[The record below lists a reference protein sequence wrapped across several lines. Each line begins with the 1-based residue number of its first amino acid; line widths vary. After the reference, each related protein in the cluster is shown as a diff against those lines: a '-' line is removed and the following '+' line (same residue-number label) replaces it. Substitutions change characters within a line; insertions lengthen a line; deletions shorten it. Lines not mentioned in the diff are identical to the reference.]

1 MNKFFYPCFALILTT
16 STALAEIDI
25 TSTYDFL
32 SNELL
37 KINSSDAVYVKSEQP
52 FAPLVNA
59 FVADARNDKEAV
71 KQHLQQLPD
80 SITPFFSQAIEER
93 YGEYGKNKLK
103 EAQSKINSYVKDNN
117 PYKIFFELSSIRDSA
132 EHCYIE
138 GSCPTTLMSAHSF
151 TKAAP
156 FITPRKKYES
166 CREITTFYP
175 LCKGEDYS
183 ADENPEKLKLAINYA
198 KEPLKYYQEIR
209 YKRPAP
215 QPLPPIEKAQP
226 PVLPEGKWNFKEALI
241 YMEFNPQK
249 AYDTLK
255 QAQTLTEKLQFAL
268 FLQAY
273 YPDKVKEIKDS
284 LRDVVKDFD
293 KGDQYIDYS
302 RNYDKEN
309 FHKKFAEDLAENDKP
324 VSMEYLIEVTTSASD
339 KGLVDSQ
346 YTEIPCGLAKKMP
359 EILSATAPYY
369 GSNRDNFTP
378 RLECDYDYERRQFP
392 SRALQRYAA
401 LAEKADGYFLSTHQ
415 GSIRFGYYSAQNLK
429 ENQAFLGIIPSPIK
443 TYKIKYPYEVW
454 SYLSLENRKTFEEI
468 KQSYLETHKIFMDY
482 FTDIRKFSPEKAQIL
497 TEDLLFNY
505 PFGTRWWYREE
516 TGDFHGKIL
525 DDIPL
530 NLRTMMIEQ
539 KEVEEIKQF
548 ISSPTFLEKQK
559 VTFPQD
565 YIFGQGTAPAPLIHI
580 AVQNPEY
587 LKLLLELSRNM
598 TAEEQQQNDL
608 VADVNA
614 KNNINKT
621 PLMVAAQF
629 NFFDSAKMLIEA
641 GADVNAVT
649 QTEKYYGLSHDHRTA
664 LMYAA
669 QNADLKLIQ
678 LLLNNGADK
687 NMTDTKG
694 YRAVDYLMGFAPG
707 DYNDKLS
714 EPDFKKALELLW

>member
-1 MNKFFYPCFALILTT
+1 MNKLFYPCFALILTT

-37 KINSSDAVYVKSEQP
+37 KINSSDAGYIKSEQP

-80 SITPFFSQAIEER
+80 SIAPFFNQVIEDQ
-93 YGEYGKNKLK
+93 YDEYDKKTLK
-103 EAQSKINSYVKDNN
+103 EAQNKINSYVKDNN
-117 PYKIFFELSSIRDSA
+117 PYKIFFELSSIRDSVEYCGMPNGCA
-132 EHCYIE
+132 DILISSY
-138 GSCPTTLMSAHSF
+138 SF
-151 TKAAP
+151 IKATP

-166 CREITTFYP
+166 CREITSFYP

-198 KEPLKYYQEIR
+198 QEPLKYYQEIR

-226 PVLPEGKWNFKEALI
+226 PVLPEGKWNFKEALM

-255 QAQTLTEKLQFAL
+255 QAQTLSEKLQLAL

-293 KGDQYIDYS
+293 KGDQYIGYS

-346 YTEIPCGLAKKMP
+346 YAEIPCGLAKKMP
-359 EILSATAPYY
+359 EILSVTAPYY
-369 GSNRDNFTP
+369 GGNRDNFIP
-378 RLECDYDYERRQFP
+378 RLECSYDYEHQQFP
-392 SRALQRYAA
+392 SMALQPYAA

-429 ENQAFLGIIPSPIK
+429 ENQAFLGIMLSPIK

-505 PFGTRWWYREE
+505 PFGTRC
-516 TGDFHGKIL
+516 GD

-539 KEVEEIKQF
+539 KDIEEIKQF
-548 ISSPTFLEKQK
+548 TSSPTFLEKQK

-565 YIFGQGTAPAPLIHI
+565 YIFGQDTAPAPLIHI

-641 GADVNAVT
+641 GADINAVT

-694 YRAVDYLMGFAPG
+694 YRAVDYLMGFASG